1 MGKCIYL
8 RKGETHTKPIP
19 SILAAS
25 LNIGDV
31 VKLNEGGVETE
42 FIVVNQGL
50 PDGSL
55 YDISCNGTWLLRKD
69 IKENRVWDGNS
80 NNTYSTSAINTW
92 LNGDYFNSLGSVEQ
106 DLVKQVKI
114 PYVNGTGSGGSI
126 ASGSNGLSVRAFL
139 LGGYEV
145 GWTTSDNQYFP
156 QDGAKLSYFE
166 SGESTSANNKRIANL
181 NGSATHWWLRSPK
194 NNNASSVWFVDT
206 SGVYSYTSASYSYSY
221 GVRPALIIPFTAKF
235 NSETKVLVGGGNSLP
250 YLMFTSPESFTLSV
264 NNATKN
270 WDGTLQYS
278 TDTTNWAEWDGTTTL
293 SSVGNRLYLRGV
305 GNSVITGGRT
315 TTNKRWAFSG
325 SNIGCNGNI
334 ENLLDYQT
342 VSAGEH
348 PVMAASC
355 YENLFRECSSLIVA
369 PNLLAVALSA
379 FCYNG
384 MFSRCTALTN
394 VPALPA
400 TTLADA
406 CYGGMFNTCTS
417 LITLPNLPASVLVV
431 DCYASMFA
439 SCSKIK
445 LSATQTGT
453 YTQEYRIPISGTGTT
468 ASSVLSNM
476 FYNTGGTFT
485 GTPEINTTYYLD
497 SSNYIV

>member
-8 RKGETHTKPIP
+8 RKGETHTKPVP
-19 SILAAS
+19 AILAAS

-31 VKLNEGGVETE
+31 VKLNEGGVMTE

-69 IKENRVWDGNS
+69 IKKNRVWNS
-80 NNTYSTSAINTW
+80 SDNNTYSTSAINTW
-92 LNGDYFNSLGSVEQ
+92 LNGDYFSSLGSIEQ
-106 DLVKQVKI
+106 GLVKEVKI
-114 PYVNGTGSGGSI
+114 PYVNGTGSGGEV
-126 ASGSNGLSVRAFL
+126 ASGASGLSVQVFL
-139 LGGYEV
+139 VGGYEV
-145 GWTTSDNQYFP
+145 GIGGPSGIP
-156 QDGAKLSYFE
+156 RDGAKLSYFNQATGAD
-166 SGESTSANNKRIANL
+166 SKRIAYL
-181 NGSATHWWLRSPK
+181 NGSAISWWLRSPSTTVT
-194 NNNASSVWFVDT
+194 NRTLTILTDGSYDR
-206 SGVYSYTSASYSYSY
+206 GYTSASY
-221 GVRPALIIPFTAKF
+221 GIRPALILPFTAKF